1 MPVAIIQ
8 ERIIPLLAP
17 VRVYTAKE
25 LAAMPLSQM
34 NAAIEAQEKYV
45 FLEQNTRMGVA
56 AIEIRRLLEH
66 GSQLVQVCEKSRTR
80 YRIGDI
86 YYPPRIVR
94 QLEARGLVRLA
105 VGQEGQA
112 DAND

>member
-17 VRVYTAKE
+17 VRIYTAKE

-86 YYPPRIVR
+86 YYPPPDC
-94 QLEARGLVRLA
+94 QTARGPRA
-105 VGQEGQA
+105 GQA
-112 DAND
+112 GCKAGGPSQ

>member
-8 ERIIPLLAP
+8 ENIIPLLEP

-25 LAAMPLSQM
+25 LAAMPLSKM

-45 FLEQNTRMGVA
+45 FLEQNTRMGAA
-56 AIEIRRLLEH
+56 AIEIRRELED
-66 GSQLVQVCEKSRTR
+66 GKQLIQVCEKSRTR

-86 YYPPRIVR
+86 YYPPPDC
-94 QLEARGLVRLA
+94 QTARGSRA
-105 VGQEGQA
+105 GQSDCRAGGPS
-112 DAND
+112 